1 VKDGAIAFDFDGT
14 LIHSGSDKGVHIM
27 YAVYEACAATRFRQF
42 LHPHEPGRDVERLL
56 RGLLQYPGAPRFQQI
71 VALLNSLIH
80 DRPLAVEAPDGLAL
94 DPDLSAEYASLRRT
108 CDATYTALNDAA
120 AAKCWKA
127 LPAALETLPM
137 LAADFDLYI
146 ASGVPQDNLETDL
159 ARHGYD
165 RRLFQCVWGTD
176 RQGGGDKAELLGWI
190 RARGYSDVLFVGDAN
205 RDLEYARKAGVK
217 FYGYGVPRI
226 SCSCPCRS
234 GEAFRI
240 RRNRAAGQKRTKSFS
255 GRGPAGSWMHSFPA
269 NHSPR
274 PRAPTWSTRSVPP
287 AGNAARLPVSAKSVR
302 TLRVEPG
309 CVVPT
314 GGDVSEFL

>member
-1 VKDGAIAFDFDGT
+1 VTGDVKDGTLAFDFDGT

-42 LHPHEPGRDVERLL
+42 LHPHEPGRDVERVLC
-56 RGLLQYPGAPRFQQI
+56 GLLQYPGAPRFQQI
-71 VALLNSLIH
+71 AALLNSLIH

-120 AAKCWKA
+120 AAKYGKA
-127 LPAALETLPM
+127 FPAALETLPM

-146 ASGVPQDNLETDL
+146 ASGVPLDILDTDL

-176 RQGGGDKAELLGWI
+176 RQGGGDKAELLGRI
-190 RARGYSDVLFVGDAN
+190 RARGYTDVLFVGNAN

-217 FYGYGVPRI
+217 FY
-226 SCSCPCRS
+226 
-234 GEAFRI
+234 RI
-240 RRNRAAGQKRTKSFS
+240 RCSEDFVQLSVSVRR
-255 GRGPAGSWMHSFPA
+255 SFPNQA
-269 NHSPR
+269 EPWGWTEADKEFFRSRTRRLVDALLSGKPLSPTEG
-274 PRAPTWSTRSVPP
+274 ADVIHAEPP
-287 AGNAARLPVSAKSVR
+287 AGR
-302 TLRVEPG
+302 
-309 CVVPT
+309 
-314 GGDVSEFL
+314 